1 MRGWTKKT
9 RIQIIYKKSNKMM
22 EILKE
27 QTNIQ
32 AKNSLMTFYI
42 LLKIELG
49 NISNIEKNLN
59 SHKSIFILEYR

>member
-1 MRGWTKKT
+1 
-9 RIQIIYKKSNKMM
+9 M